1 MGITTNPGQEPD
13 TENIE
18 DTKEKKKKG
27 ILKWT
32 IAIIIIIILILLLR
46 SCGHTNHNVITQG
59 DIASTS
65 RKTSEELDQIAQEGM
80 FTTFLN
86 KNIAIDKNNVANILV
101 KNDKNN
107 KYNAVVE
114 YYLDDELVY
123 ETEEISPGYKQEQAK
138 MEYNF
143 TKGTH
148 ELKAVFCIVD
158 ESGKELNKVTIP
170 VMVTK

>member
-1 MGITTNPGQEPD
+1 MEIRTNPEQEPE
-13 TENIE
+13 TK
-18 DTKEKKKKG
+18 DTKKKS
-27 ILKWT
+27 ILKWI
-32 IAIIIIIILILLLR
+32 IAIIIIIVLLLLLR
-46 SCGHTNHNVITQG
+46 SCGSNDYNVITQG

-114 YYLDDELVY
+114 YYLDEELVY
-123 ETEEISPGYKQEQAK
+123 KTEEISPGYKQEQAK

-143 TKGTH
+143 PKGTH
-148 ELKAVFCIVD
+148 KLKAVFCIVD
-158 ESGKELNKVTIP
+158 ENGKELNKVTIP